1 MIAVR
6 LGELYRSIHDV
17 TTQLERRAFDKPLP
31 SAKPRVNRV
40 FRRWLN
46 AWTPQRQGGRRRP
59 CATSQVCETMI
70 PSCSAGTAAS
80 CVSSDSR
87 TVTHPPSDCGSSWAP
102 DRGVHSVIACAPE
115 DS

>member
-46 AWTPQRQGGRRRP
+46 AWTPSAKVAAVVLAPHRRFAKR
-59 CATSQVCETMI
+59 
-70 PSCSAGTAAS
+70 
-80 CVSSDSR
+80 
-87 TVTHPPSDCGSSWAP
+87 
-102 DRGVHSVIACAPE
+102 
-115 DS
+115 